1 MGNAHFLIY
10 FEICIILLVF
20 ILTFLLTS
28 DKYHALFLF
37 VYSVPFY
44 YYYKK
49 YNIQTV
55 MLQNL
60 NKVTFNI
67 KLVFQLSYIYYKNY
81 KINLHT

>member
-10 FEICIILLVF
+10 FKICIILLVF
-20 ILTFLLTS
+20 ILKFLLTR
-28 DKYHALFLF
+28 DKYYALFLF
-37 VYSVPFY
+37 VSFVPFH

-60 NKVTFNI
+60 NKDTFNI
-67 KLVFQLSYIYYKNY
+67 KLVFQLLYIYYKNY